1 MRKFIRTNW
10 LILSLFALFVG
21 YNNGPELIE
30 RFTNMTAVSAVQAQ
44 EIVGPDE
51 IKPFNESS
59 ALLADEQNTIDIINS
74 VGPSV
79 VAINVT
85 VAGEPMLPFEDV
97 PAEQLP
103 QEFQDL
109 LPFLDEERPL
119 RQSSGSGFLIEPEA
133 GNGRYIVT
141 NFHVIEAA
149 LAPDSADMLDNAEI
163 TVTFPQTSDRSIT
176 VRVVGANPSF
186 DLALLAPID
195 GSQAF
200 PNVPGLT
207 FADSEQLQIGQ
218 KAIAIGN
225 PFGLEFTV
233 TSGIVS
239 ALGRSVPS
247 IGQVSIPMIQTDA
260 AINPGNSGGPLLNS
274 RGELIGV
281 NTSILN
287 PEGRASAG
295 IGFAVPS
302 NLLLESLVNLES
314 GGLSN
319 VRDTRPYLGAQIR
332 SVEQM
337 PEAIRELLDLP
348 DAGLVVT
355 GVLPGSP
362 AEAAGLRGPQ
372 GSQIIGSTEFP
383 TGGDIIIAI
392 NGNLVNDVEAL
403 RQFITFEGEAGDEV
417 ELTIIRDGEEITL
430 PVILALIG

>member
-1 MRKFIRTNW
+1 MRNFIRTNW
-10 LILSLFALFVG
+10 LVLSLFALLVT

-30 RFTNMTAVSAVQAQ
+30 TFTGMAAVPVAQAQ

-51 IKPFNESS
+51 IKVFDEGS

-103 QEFQDL
+103 QEFQDI

-119 RQSSGSGFLIEPEA
+119 RQSSGSGFLIEPE
-133 GNGRYIVT
+133 GSDSRYIIT

-149 LAPDSADMLDNAEI
+149 LAQNSADMLENAEV
-163 TVTFPQTSDRSIT
+163 TVIFPQMNDQPIT

-186 DLALLAPID
+186 DLALLAPIQD
-195 GSQAF
+195 SQTF
-200 PNVPGLT
+200 PDVPGLT
-207 FADSEQLQIGQ
+207 FADSDALQIGQ

-302 NLLLESLVNLES
+302 NLLLESLTNLES

-319 VRDTRPYLGAQIR
+319 VRDIRPYLGAQIR
-332 SVEQM
+332 SIEQM
-337 PEAIRELLDLP
+337 PEAIRELLGLP
-348 DAGLVVT
+348 ETGLVVT
-355 GVLPGSP
+355 GVLPNSP
-362 AEAAGLRGPQ
+362 AENAGLQGPTGTQ
-372 GSQIIGSTEFP
+372 VIGSTEFP

-392 NGNLVNDVEAL
+392 DGNLVSDVESL
-403 RQFITFEGEAGDEV
+403 RQFITFEAEAGDEV
-417 ELTIIRDGEEITL
+417 ELTILRDGDEITV
-430 PVILALIG
+430 PVILALLN